1 MIEKMKFLSITGPKA
16 DIDRV
21 VDTYLSRYEIHLEN
35 ALSELKTVKD
45 LRPYIETNPYKEKLN
60 IAREL
65 AEKIGG
71 QLPEVSET
79 ELPTQEE
86 AAKMVDDLNS
96 RLKEL
101 NDKKEELQAQI
112 QTLKRSKDQVAP
124 FTELNYSV
132 KEILGFQFIKFR
144 FGRISREY
152 FDKFNSYVYET
163 IDTVMFKCLEDAEYV
178 WIVYFVPEKLADKID
193 AIYASM
199 HFERC
204 FLPDEYEGTPMEAEH
219 VLDDRIKAL
228 EAEKQEVEGKILQTL
243 DENKKELAAART
255 RLERFSVNFDVRKM
269 AACMENEE
277 QEDYYILCG
286 WMSEK
291 DTQAFI
297 EETKDDDRITIIV
310 EEGREKFFGDP
321 PTKLQNPKFFKP
333 FEMFIRMYGL
343 LSHDEMDPTIFV
355 ALTYTF
361 IFGAMFGDVGQG
373 LCLFIGGGLLY
384 KIKKWNLAG
393 IISIAGIFSTFF
405 GFMFGSF
412 FGFEG
417 TIIKP
422 MWLSPMHAMM
432 KLPFVGQL
440 NTVFIVAV
448 AFGMA
453 LILLAMV
460 FQIINAKKRGDKEN
474 VFFSPHGVAGLV
486 FYGFLVLTIV
496 LYMTGHKTPGNIMMI
511 IFLGIPV
518 IMFLLK
524 EPLGQLVEG
533 KKPKAEGGVGMF
545 LVQGFFEL
553 FETMLSFFSNTIS
566 FVRIGAFAVS
576 HAAMM
581 EVVLMLGGITDGAG
595 NPNWI
600 IIVLGNIIVCGLE
613 GLVVGIQ
620 VLRLEYYEMFSR
632 FYTGSGREFHPYDNH
647 AGKEN

>member
-1 MIEKMKFLSITGPKA
+1 MIVKMRFLNISGPRD

-21 VDTYLSRYEIHLEN
+21 CEKYLSKYEMQIEN
-35 ALSELKTVKD
+35 AVTELKTTENIMPFV
-45 LRPYIETNPYKEKLN
+45 EVNPY
-60 IAREL
+60 RDPL
-65 AEKIGG
+65 AKAE
-71 QLPEVSET
+71 QFAQLLPEDGEIRADLSGSKDDM
-79 ELPTQEE
+79 L
-86 AAKMVDDLNS
+86 ALIRDLNHDYLGLVEDRE
-96 RLKEL
+96 RLKL
-101 NDKKEELQAQI
+101 KKEELLGKENV
-112 QTLKRSKDQVAP
+112 LKPFSALKVDVHKALQYQYMQV
-124 FTELNYSV
+124 
-132 KEILGFQFIKFR
+132 R
-144 FGRISREY
+144 FGRISLDYYRR
-152 FDKFNSYVYET
+152 
-163 IDTVMFKCLEDAEYV
+163 LEKY
-178 WIVYFVPEKLADKID
+178 LADSLN
-193 AIYASM
+193 AIFLEAGKDKGFVYGCYIAANADIAKVDNTFRAL
-199 HFERC
+199 HFERI
-204 FLPDEYEGTPMEAEH
+204 DVTDAYIGTPKEACEK
-219 VLDDRIKAL
+219 LDQDIEAVQKDIDADEDKITAL
-228 EAEKQEVEGKILQTL
+228 MKRNAAKLLGARKRLQ
-243 DENKKELAAART
+243 ELADNFDIRKLAARVT
-255 RLERFSVNFDVRKM
+255 SEDERDEF
-269 AACMENEE
+269 
-277 QEDYYILCG
+277 YILCG

-291 DTQAFI
+291 DVDALLAETQ
-297 EETKDDDRITIIV
+297 DDDKISIMV
-310 EEGREKFFGDP
+310 EDERDQYFGDP
-321 PTKLQNPKFFKP
+321 PTKLENPKVFKP

-343 LSHDEMDPTIFV
+343 PSHDEMDPTIFV

-393 IISIAGIFSTFF
+393 IISVAGIFSTFF

-474 VFFSPHGVAGLV
+474 LFFSPNGVAGLV

-581 EVVLMLGGITDGAG
+581 EVVLMLSGASAG
-595 NPNWI
+595 STNWI
-600 IIVLGNIIVCGLE
+600 IFVIGNIIVCGLE

-632 FYTGSGREFHPYDNH
+632 FYKGTGREFKPFH
-647 AGKEN
+647 KQSE